1 MRCLP
6 GRLLACAAAVT
17 ILLAGLLSLPVRA
30 DDSICASCHAD
41 AASLSDAGERAAKLV
56 VVEDSLKGSAHEGL
70 SCTDCHADL
79 AGDPPIPHPPDLAPA
94 SCDTCHG
101 DVVET
106 VKSSIHTQKI
116 TPGPGYKSGC
126 AACHGSHQ
134 IRPHGDA
141 ASKTN
146 AHNLG
151 TTCGQCHQKDAYG
164 RDPVAEWQ
172 TSVHGRAAVE
182 GEEVEAPTCNVC
194 HHPHAVRALEDP
206 AEPLNRRNQP
216 NLCGRCH
223 TSELNALL
231 RGVHGR
237 AWKAGNLA
245 SAICTDCHGAHA
257 IQRPQYGGSV
267 FAAEV
272 SETCGRCHGDPDLT
286 SRYDLRPD
294 SVITYDRSYHGRGA
308 GWGAANVANC
318 ASCHRFHDIRSQ
330 HDPASSV
337 NPQNLQRTCGQPNCH
352 PGATAGFSGT
362 PVHARAIVKGI
373 DWTRWTRWIYLA
385 IISATLVFMAVHQVL
400 EQKTLLR
407 SAHAHPHAAATGARP
422 ARRKIEPLSRFE
434 SRDGR
439 WVAVRWDRNQIV
451 QHLFLVISFSTLVLS
466 GFALYLPAAWAD
478 KLGAIGRP
486 LFDLRGQVH
495 RVAALVMIGGSLYHM
510 YWLAFTKRGRREFV
524 ELLPDVLHDGKD
536 LVGNFA
542 WFLGFR
548 DAPPPGRR
556 YTYREKLEY
565 WALVWGT
572 IVMVVS
578 GVVLWTASNW
588 PALVV
593 ELSQLVHGYEALLAF
608 AAILLWHMFGVHL
621 KPGIFP
627 MNRTWIDGG
636 MPIHAMKEEH
646 RDEYDE
652 VIAWQGIDPERD
664 REDA

>member
-6 GRLLACAAAVT
+6 GRLFACAAAVMG
-17 ILLAGLLSLPVRA
+17 GLLVAAQPVARA

-41 AASLSDAGERAAKLV
+41 AASLSDAGERAAQLV
-56 VVEDSLKGSAHEGL
+56 VVEDSLKGSIHEGL
-70 SCTDCHADL
+70 SCSDCHVDM

-94 SCDTCHG
+94 SCDACHG

-106 VKSSIHTQKI
+106 VKLSIHAQKI
-116 TPGPGYKSGC
+116 KPGPGFKSGC

-134 IRPHGDA
+134 IRPSADA
-141 ASKTN
+141 ASRTN
-146 AHNLG
+146 PHNLG
-151 TTCGQCHQKDAYG
+151 ATCGQCHKKDTFG

-172 TSVHGRAAVE
+172 TSVHGRAAIE
-182 GEEVEAPTCNVC
+182 GEEAEAPTCNVC

-231 RGVHGR
+231 RGVHGK

-257 IQRPQYGGSV
+257 IQRPQYGGSAY
-267 FAAEV
+267 AAQV
-272 SETCGRCHGDPDLT
+272 SATCGRCHGDPDLT

-294 SVITYDRSYHGRGA
+294 SVTTYDQSYHGRGS
-308 GWGAANVANC
+308 GWGASNVANC

-330 HDPASSV
+330 HDLASSV
-337 NPQNLQRTCGQPNCH
+337 NPQNLQRTCSQPDCH
-352 PGATAGFSGT
+352 PGATASFAST
-362 PVHARAIVKGI
+362 PAHARAIVKGI

-407 SAHAHPHAAATGARP
+407 TAHAPPHAGTAANP
-422 ARRKIEPLSRFE
+422 RRRRIEPLSRFVN
-434 SRDGR
+434 RDGK
-439 WVAVRWDRNQIV
+439 WVVVRWDRNQIV

-466 GFALYLPAAWAD
+466 GFALYMPAGWAD
-478 KLGAIGRP
+478 RLGAVGPP

-495 RVAALVMIGGSLYHM
+495 RVAALVMIGGSLYHL
-510 YWLAFTKRGRREFV
+510 YWLAFTRRGRRELV

-536 LVGNFA
+536 MLGNFA

-572 IVMVVS
+572 LVMVAS
-578 GVVLWTASNW
+578 GIVLWTASNW
-588 PALVV
+588 PAIVV
-593 ELSQLVHGYEALLAF
+593 QLSQLVHGYEALLAF

-636 MPIHAMKEEH
+636 MPLHAMKEEH

-652 VIAWQGIDPERD
+652 VVAWQGVDPER
-664 REDA
+664 EGEGL

>member
-1 MRCLP
+1 MRCLL
-6 GRLLACAAAVT
+6 GRLLACAAAVLVT
-17 ILLAGLLSLPVRA
+17 ILGTVPLQARA

-41 AASLSDAGERAAKLV
+41 AASLSDAGERAARLV
-56 VVEDSLKGSAHEGL
+56 VVEDSLKGSIHEGL
-70 SCTDCHADL
+70 SCSDCHADL

-94 SCDTCHG
+94 SCETCHG

-116 TPGPGYKSGC
+116 KPGPGFESGC

-134 IRPHGDA
+134 IRPSEDS
-141 ASKTN
+141 ASRTN

-151 TTCGQCHQKDAYG
+151 STCGQCHQKDTFG
-164 RDPVAEWQ
+164 RDPVAEWEV
-172 TSVHGRAAVE
+172 SVHGRAAIE

-231 RGVHGR
+231 RGVHGK

-257 IQRPQYGGSV
+257 IQRPQYGGSAY
-267 FAAEV
+267 AAQI
-272 SETCGRCHGDPDLT
+272 SQTCGRCHGDPDLT

-294 SVITYDRSYHGRGA
+294 SVITYDQSYHGRGS
-308 GWGAANVANC
+308 GWGASNVANC

-330 HDPASSV
+330 HDLASSV
-337 NPQNLQRTCGQPNCH
+337 NPQNLQRTCSQPDCH
-352 PGATAGFSGT
+352 PGATASFSAT

-373 DWTRWTRWIYLA
+373 DWPRWTRWIYLA

-407 SAHAHPHAAATGARP
+407 AAHVHHPAKAAAVP
-422 ARRKIEPLSRFE
+422 RRRRIEPLTRLE
-434 SRDGR
+434 KVDGR

-451 QHLFLVISFSTLVLS
+451 QHLLLVTSFSTLVLS
-466 GFALYLPAAWAD
+466 GFALYLPAGWSD
-478 KLGAIGRP
+478 RLGAIGPP
-486 LFDLRGQVH
+486 LFGLRSEIH
-495 RVAALVMIGGSLYHM
+495 RVAALVMIFGSLYHM

-572 IVMVVS
+572 IVMVAS
-578 GVVLWTASNW
+578 GIVLWTEKNW
-588 PALVV
+588 PAIVV
-593 ELSQLVHGYEALLAF
+593 QLSQIVHGYEALLAF

-636 MPIHAMKEEH
+636 MPLHAMKEEH
-646 RDEYDE
+646 REEYDE
-652 VIAWQGIDPERD
+652 VVAWQGVDPDRE